1 MIDFVNF
8 ENSTEN
14 WNITNMLTI
23 DTGEEIN
30 SLYEIPQYYR
40 QLELRQIISK
50 MMRLKYQKISTLNTT
65 KNTMHYFGYSI
76 VTNKNKEI

>member
-1 MIDFVNF
+1 MFTILLSVCICSLPAFTFLSDPQFVGTVLRVEKDTMIDFVNF

-40 QLELRQIISK
+40 
-50 MMRLKYQKISTLNTT
+50 
-65 KNTMHYFGYSI
+65 
-76 VTNKNKEI
+76 